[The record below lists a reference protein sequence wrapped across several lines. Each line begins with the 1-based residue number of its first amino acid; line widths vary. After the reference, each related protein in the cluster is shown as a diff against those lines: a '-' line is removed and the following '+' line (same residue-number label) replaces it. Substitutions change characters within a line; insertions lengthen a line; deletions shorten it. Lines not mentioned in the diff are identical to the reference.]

1 MLLFIRK
8 MCISYYF
15 PLFVFT
21 LAPIF
26 THNESRPL
34 PSASRSQLN
43 ARLCCS
49 ASQIPPHSRVP
60 LRLMKCIEIHKSY
73 AHTRAFQFFCNPSID
88 CVCHP
93 SCRVRVCIQ
102 YSVSIKFEITS
113 WLCCFVPCVYAT
125 TNNQKKKLIN
135 YRRGF
140 VELPHVRRD
149 KCCGAPKKGFA
160 Q

>member
-1 MLLFIRK
+1 MYFVLFPF
-8 MCISYYF
+8 ISFYTCTNF
-15 PLFVFT
+15 H
-21 LAPIF
+21 

-43 ARLCCS
+43 ARCCCS

-73 AHTRAFQFFCNPSID
+73 AHTRAFQFFCNPSIDD

-125 TNNQKKKLIN
+125 TNNQKKTHKLPE
-135 YRRGF
+135 RVCRASTCAK
-140 VELPHVRRD
+140 R
-149 KCCGAPKKGFA
+149 
-160 Q
+160 